1 MRQIEPIPLE
11 AIRSA
16 RDRISG
22 VATRTPLIRLNV
34 DNAPSEVYLKLENLQ
49 PIGSFKL
56 RGAANAMALA
66 DADELAG
73 GVYTASAGNMAQGV
87 AYVARQRGID
97 CSVVVPEN
105 SPRTKLAA
113 IERLGAH
120 TIMVSYDEWWKVLIE
135 HRFPGLT
142 GKFIHPVCD
151 PDVIAGNGT
160 IGLEILD
167 DLPDVETIIV
177 PYGGGGLSSGI
188 ASAVNALRP
197 RTRIYAAE
205 VETAAPLAASLAAGS
220 PQTIDHTPSFV
231 DGIGGKSL
239 LPEMWNLV
247 RSVLDGSLVVS
258 LSQIAEAIRLLIERN
273 RIVAEG
279 AGASSAAAALAG
291 KAGTGRTVCV
301 ISGGNID
308 AAKLITIL
316 GGDLP

>member
-1 MRQIEPIPLE
+1 M
-11 AIRSA
+11 
-16 RDRISG
+16 
-22 VATRTPLIRLNV
+22 IRLNV

-66 DADELAG
+66 DADELAA

-97 CSVVVPEN
+97 CRVVVPEN
-105 SPRTKLAA
+105 SPKTKLAA
-113 IERLGAH
+113 IERLGARA
-120 TIMVSYDEWWKVLIE
+120 IMVSYDDWWKVLIE
-135 HRFPGLT
+135 HGFAGLT

-151 PDVIAGNGT
+151 PDVIAGHGT

-188 ASAVNALRP
+188 ASAVKALRP
-197 RTRIYAAE
+197 QARVYAAE

-231 DGIGGKSL
+231 DGIGGKSHQ
-239 LPEMWNLV
+239 PDMWNLV
-247 RSVLDGSLVVS
+247 RSLLDGSLVVS
-258 LSQIAEAIRLLIERN
+258 LSQIADAIRLLIERN

-279 AGASSAAAALAG
+279 AGASSVAAALAE
-291 KAGTGRTVCV
+291 KAGTGPTVCV

-308 AAKLITIL
+308 AAKLITL
-316 GGDLP
+316 LSGDLP